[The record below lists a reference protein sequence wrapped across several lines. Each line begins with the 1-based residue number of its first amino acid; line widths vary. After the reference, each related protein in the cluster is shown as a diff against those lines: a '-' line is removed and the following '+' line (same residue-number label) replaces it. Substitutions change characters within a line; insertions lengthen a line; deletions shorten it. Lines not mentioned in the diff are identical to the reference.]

1 MLKIAEL
8 CVNLH
13 PKLDKT
19 MSMKLIRT
27 LCTLLAAVLIMAS
40 CAGSSNETTLYSDAV
55 ITAFSLGNLNKYTTT
70 IDDDGDITVTKTT
83 YKGSSYK
90 FIIDQINREIYNN
103 DSLPVGT
110 DAEHILCS
118 ISTVNNGVALFK
130 DLTEEDSY
138 YYYYSTDSI
147 DFSTPRTV
155 RVMSSD
161 GQGYTDYTIKVNI
174 HKENGDQFVWNELK
188 SSKEV
193 EQMEGLKA
201 LYHNNTIYLF
211 GNLDGKTQIIRIKDD
226 NNWEIIG
233 KATNFS
239 SNAWKNVTTML
250 GFFFLY
256 DKDVLYVSSDGDTWE
271 PTSYQAEQPIKQLI
285 GASSFELYAL
295 STENKIMVSKDG
307 GESWKVDSNDKPSM
321 IPSEEITIVN
331 YPVYMAERCEQV
343 IMIGNRPAGTN
354 DKYAAVWRK
363 IIDFDDFKDGGS
375 WSYMDLGSMEDY
387 LLPRLTD
394 YNLLCYEDGLLAFG
408 KFPVT
413 DLESKP
419 YLKIYQSRD
428 NGITWKIKE
437 KVYAFPED
445 MGNKETVTI
454 SSVVDKDNNIWLF
467 CTGTGEVWKGRLN
480 SAGWTYQ

>member
-1 MLKIAEL
+1 MLKFAEL

-19 MSMKLIRT
+19 MSMKQIRT
-27 LCTLLAAVLIMAS
+27 LCTLLTTILIMAS

-70 IDDDGDITVTKTT
+70 EGDDGTSSLTKTT

-90 FIIDQINREIYNN
+90 FVIDQINREIYNN

-118 ISTVNNGVALFK
+118 ISTVNNGVPLFK
-130 DLTEEDSY
+130 DLNEEDTY
-138 YYYYSTDSI
+138 YYHTSSDSI
-147 DFSTPRTV
+147 DFSSPRTV

-174 HKENGDQFVWNELK
+174 HKEDGDQFVWDEMDG
-188 SSKEV
+188 STEV
-193 EQMEGLKA
+193 KLMKGLKA
-201 LYHNNTIYLF
+201 LYHNDNIYLF
-211 GNLDGKTQIIRIKDD
+211 GDLDGKTQVIRIKDD
-226 NNWEIIG
+226 NNWERIAG
-233 KATNFS
+233 SMEFS
-239 SNAWKNVTTML
+239 SNAWKNVVTMF

-256 DKDVLYVSSDGDTWE
+256 DQNVLYVSMDGDIWT

-285 GASSFELYAL
+285 GASTFELYAL

-307 GESWKVDSNDKPSM
+307 GESWKIDSNDKPSM
-321 IPSEEITIVN
+321 LPSEDIAIVS
-331 YPVYMAERCEQV
+331 YPVYMAERCEQA
-343 IMIGNRPAGTN
+343 IMVGNLPAGSN
-354 DKYAAVWRK
+354 EKYAAVWRK
-363 IIDFDDFKDGGS
+363 IIDFDDFKDGGF
-375 WSYMDLGSMEDY
+375 WSYMDRGSLADFQ
-387 LLPRLTD
+387 LPRLTD

-408 KFPVT
+408 KAPVT
-413 DLESKP
+413 TSEGKP
-419 YLKIYQSRD
+419 YVNIYQSRD
-428 NGITWKIKE
+428 NGITWKVKE
-437 KVYAFPED
+437 KVYAFPEH
-445 MGNKETVTI
+445 MGNTEAVTI

-467 CTGTGEVWKGRLN
+467 CIGTGDVWKGRLN

>member
-1 MLKIAEL
+1 MLKFAEL

-19 MSMKLIRT
+19 MSMKQIRT
-27 LCTLLAAVLIMAS
+27 LCTLLTTILIMAS

-70 IDDDGDITVTKTT
+70 EGDDGTSSLTKTT

-90 FIIDQINREIYNN
+90 FVIDQINREIYNN

-118 ISTVNNGVALFK
+118 ISTVNNGVPLFK
-130 DLTEEDSY
+130 NLNEEDTY
-138 YYYYSTDSI
+138 YYYTSSDSI
-147 DFSTPRTV
+147 DFSSPRTV

-174 HKENGDQFVWNELK
+174 HKEDGDQFVWDEMDG
-188 SSKEV
+188 STEV
-193 EQMEGLKA
+193 KLMKGLKA
-201 LYHNNTIYLF
+201 LYHNDNIYLF
-211 GNLDGKTQIIRIKDD
+211 GDLDGKTQVIRIKDD
-226 NNWEIIG
+226 NNWERIAG
-233 KATNFS
+233 SMEFS
-239 SNAWKNVTTML
+239 SNAWKNVVTMF

-256 DKDVLYVSSDGDTWE
+256 DQNVLYVSMDGDIWT

-285 GASSFELYAL
+285 GASTFELYAL

-307 GESWKVDSNDKPSM
+307 GESWKIDSNDKPSM
-321 IPSEEITIVN
+321 LPSEDIAIVS

-354 DKYAAVWRK
+354 DRYAAVWRK
-363 IIDFDDFKDGGS
+363 IVDFDDFKEGGS
-375 WSYMDLGSMEDY
+375 WSYMDLGSMEDF

-408 KFPVT
+408 KFPVFSI
-413 DLESKP
+413 ESKP

-428 NGITWKIKE
+428 NGITWKIKD
-437 KVYAFPED
+437 KIYAFPED

-454 SSVVDKDNNIWLF
+454 SSVVDNDNNIWLF

-480 SAGWTYQ
+480 SAGWTYK